1 MSTVPPIPRYRT
13 YAGPALLAAG
23 FRPFFLSGALWAALA
38 VPLWL
43 AMLRGLPSP
52 GGWPAAV
59 WHAHEMVFG
68 YGAAIVAGFLLT
80 AIPNWTGR
88 MPLQGAPL
96 AGLAALWLAGRLG
109 MLLCGW
115 LGPVATAAA
124 DLAFPLAFLAVIA
137 REIIVGRN
145 WRNAPML
152 VASALLLAGNALV
165 HLEAL
170 GLLASA
176 AAGERLGVATL
187 SMLIGLIG
195 GRVVPSFT
203 RNWLVRTAP
212 GTALPAGFGRLDRA
226 ALGGMLLALAA
237 FVVVPDSRIT
247 ALAELAAGGLVLLRL
262 ARWRGAATAAEPLL
276 GVLHV
281 GYAWLGL
288 GLMLLGINGLVTL
301 LPASTALHALTVG
314 AIGTMTLAMM
324 TRATLGHSG
333 RALTA
338 TRPTS
343 AMFALV
349 SLAALLRLAAPLAGE
364 FYPPGLDLAGLA
376 WSAAFILFVA
386 LHAGALTRRRPVTGP
401 D

>member
-1 MSTVPPIPRYRT
+1 MPPIPRYRT
-13 YAGPALLAAG
+13 YAGPALFAAG
-23 FRPFFLSGALWAALA
+23 FRPFFLGGALWAAVA

-43 AMLRGLPSP
+43 AMLRGLPAP
-52 GGWPAAV
+52 GGWPPSV
-59 WHAHEMVFG
+59 WHAHEMLFG

-109 MLLCGW
+109 VLLSFW
-115 LGPVATAAA
+115 LGPAVTAAV
-124 DLAFPLAFLAVIA
+124 DLAFPVAFLAVIA
-137 REIIVGRN
+137 REIIAGRN

-152 VASALLLAGNALV
+152 VAIAALLAGNALI

-170 GLLASA
+170 GLLPSA
-176 AAGERLGVATL
+176 AAGERVGVATL
-187 SMLIGLIG
+187 AMLIGLIG

-203 RNWLVRTAP
+203 RNWLVKTAP
-212 GTALPAGFGRLDRA
+212 GTALPAGFGHLDRA

-237 FVVVPDSRIT
+237 FVVVPESRLT
-247 ALAELAAGGLVLLRL
+247 ALAELAAGVLVLLRL
-262 ARWRGAATAAEPLL
+262 ALWRGAATAPEPLL
-276 GVLHV
+276 GVLHL
-281 GYAWLGL
+281 GYFWLGS
-288 GLMLLGINGLVTL
+288 GLMLLGANGMVTL
-301 LPASTALHALTVG
+301 VPGSTALHALTVG

-338 TRPTS
+338 TRSTS

-349 SLAALLRLAAPLAGE
+349 SLAALLRLAAPFAGTL
-364 FYPPGLDLAGLA
+364 YPHGLDLAGLA
-376 WSAAFILFVA
+376 WSAAFVLFVV
-386 LHAGALTRRRPVTGP
+386 LHAGALTRRRGA
-401 D
+401 